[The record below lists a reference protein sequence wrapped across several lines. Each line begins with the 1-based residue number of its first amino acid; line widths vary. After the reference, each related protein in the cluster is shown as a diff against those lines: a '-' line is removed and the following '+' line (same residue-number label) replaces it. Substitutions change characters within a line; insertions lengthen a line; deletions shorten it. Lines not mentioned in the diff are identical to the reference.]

1 MQVTIPQSTIK
12 AVAYAMAAND
22 IRYYLNGMLLQHNG
36 EETRL
41 VATDGSRLNA
51 ARIEH
56 KDGILCDPIEVI
68 IPDMLIKVICKAKA
82 PRHDKSRMITL
93 TIDGDKV
100 SSAMPDGTESVA
112 KAIDGRFPDYS
123 RVIPESFSGESAQYN
138 PKYMMDAVDSIRTYW
153 GNNGATPGFC
163 YNGTNAGGISV
174 DGFVA
179 IAMPWRADVCDSS
192 AAWAKAEM
200 LKPEK
205 SESVA

>member
-12 AVAYAMAAND
+12 AVSYAMASND

-41 VATDGSRLNA
+41 VATDGARLNA
-51 ARIEH
+51 ARINH
-56 KDGILCDPIEVI
+56 NDVGLCDLVEVI
-68 IPDMLIKVICKAKA
+68 IPDALIKIICKAKA
-82 PRHDKSRMITL
+82 SRHSTRMITL

-100 SSAMPDGTESVA
+100 SASMPDGTESVA

-138 PKYMMDAVDSIRTYW
+138 PKYMMDAVDSVRTYW
-153 GNNGATPGFC
+153 GINGATPGLRH
-163 YNGTNAGGISV
+163 NGTNAGGISV

-179 IAMPWRADVCDSS
+179 IVMPWRADVCNGST
-192 AAWAKAEM
+192 AWAKAEM